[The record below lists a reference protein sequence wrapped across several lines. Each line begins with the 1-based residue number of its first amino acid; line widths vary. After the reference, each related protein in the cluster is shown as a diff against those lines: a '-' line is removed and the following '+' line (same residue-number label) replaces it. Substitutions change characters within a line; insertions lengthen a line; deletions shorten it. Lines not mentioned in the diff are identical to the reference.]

1 MYNAIIN
8 CDVTFQKNNATIGFI
23 PLSNPSRAK
32 FWNWLYWLL
41 GILYY
46 TILLYV
52 YCYYYIILI
61 YDIDMAY
68 YISIG
73 YIGFLN
79 DNTNIESCH
88 PTFRVY

>member
-1 MYNAIIN
+1 
-8 CDVTFQKNNATIGFI
+8 
-23 PLSNPSRAK
+23 
-32 FWNWLYWLL
+32 
-41 GILYY
+41 
-46 TILLYV
+46 
-52 YCYYYIILI
+52 
-61 YDIDMAY
+61 MAY